1 MTDIF
6 IIITILFIMSVI
18 IFLLIKKTVKDI
30 NHNSKEYYLL
40 KLQDYDNL
48 ISDNKEKQIDTKVEE
63 KVVNR
68 DLTPVKESS
77 EKVLLESNP
86 EYQIDDFLK
95 LAKDVDKEFNIDV
108 NEIIRD
114 FMNRKIINT
123 SIDYYNNLLLVKKH
137 INSIGL
143 YNLTVDLDGLKNLLI
158 EVNQID
164 SQIVNKY
171 KSSSYEK
178 NIMGFYNFLKNEI
191 NYNDPTIYIEVG
203 DKNISFNNV
212 SENIKT
218 IYNPNI
224 YKGIIIKYKNNMYD
238 YSLSF

>member
-114 FMNRKIINT
+114 FLNRKIINT

>member
-1 MTDIF
+1 
-6 IIITILFIMSVI
+6 MSVI

>member
-6 IIITILFIMSVI
+6 IIITILLVMSVI

-48 ISDNKEKQIDTKVEE
+48 VSDNKEKQINTKIKE
-63 KVVNR
+63 KVISS
-68 DLTPVKESS
+68 DLNPVKETN
-77 EKVLLESNP
+77 EKVFLESNP

-108 NEIIRD
+108 NKIVNDFINKEIND
-114 FMNRKIINT
+114 TNV
-123 SIDYYNNLLLVKKH
+123 DYYNNLVLVKKK

-224 YKGIIIKYKNNMYD
+224 YKGIIIKYKNSMYD

>member
-1 MTDIF
+1 
-6 IIITILFIMSVI
+6 MSVI

-224 YKGIIIKYKNNMYD
+224 YKGIIIKYKNSMYD

>member
-6 IIITILFIMSVI
+6 IIITILLVMSVI

-48 ISDNKEKQIDTKVEE
+48 VSDNKEKQINTKIKE
-63 KVVNR
+63 KVISS
-68 DLTPVKESS
+68 DLTPVKETN
-77 EKVLLESNP
+77 EKVFLESNP

-108 NEIIRD
+108 NKIVNDFINKEIND
-114 FMNRKIINT
+114 TNV
-123 SIDYYNNLLLVKKH
+123 DYYNNLVLVKKK

>member
-68 DLTPVKESS
+68 DLTSVKESS

-224 YKGIIIKYKNNMYD
+224 YKGIIIKYKNSMYD

>member
-178 NIMGFYNFLKNEI
+178 SIMGFYNFLKNEI

>member
-6 IIITILFIMSVI
+6 IIITILLVMSVI

-48 ISDNKEKQIDTKVEE
+48 VSDNKEKQINTKIKE
-63 KVVNR
+63 KVISS
-68 DLTPVKESS
+68 DLTPVKETN
-77 EKVLLESNP
+77 EKVFLESNP

-108 NEIIRD
+108 NKIVNDFINKEIND
-114 FMNRKIINT
+114 TNV
-123 SIDYYNNLLLVKKH
+123 DYYNNLVLVKKH

>member
-6 IIITILFIMSVI
+6 IIITILLVMSVI

-48 ISDNKEKQIDTKVEE
+48 VSDNKEKQINTKIKE
-63 KVVNR
+63 KVISS
-68 DLTPVKESS
+68 DLTPVKETN
-77 EKVLLESNP
+77 EKFFLESNP

-108 NEIIRD
+108 NKIVND
-114 FMNRKIINT
+114 FINKEKNDT
-123 SIDYYNNLLLVKKH
+123 NVDYYNNLVLVKKK

-143 YNLTVDLDGLKNLLI
+143 YDLTVDLNRFKKLLI
-158 EVNQID
+158 EIKQID
-164 SQIVNKY
+164 SLIISNY

-178 NIMGFYNFLKNEI
+178 NIMGFYNFIKNEI
-191 NYNDPTIYIEVG
+191 NYNDPTIYIEIG
-203 DKNISFNNV
+203 DKNIDFNNINK
-212 SENIKT
+212 NIKT
-218 IYNPNI
+218 VYNPNI
-224 YKGIIIKYKNNMYD
+224 YKGIIIKYKNSMYD

>member
-1 MTDIF
+1 MTDVF
-6 IIITILFIMSVI
+6 IIITILFVMSVI
-18 IFLLIKKTVKDI
+18 IFFLIKKTVKDI

-48 ISDNKEKQIDTKVEE
+48 ISDNKEKQINTKVEE
-63 KVVNR
+63 NVINR
-68 DLTPVKESS
+68 DLTSVKESS

-108 NEIIRD
+108 NEIIRNFLD
-114 FMNRKIINT
+114 KKIIDT
-123 SIDYYNNLLLVKKH
+123 SMNYFSNLVLVKKK

-143 YNLTVDLDGLKNLLI
+143 YNLAVDLNGLKKLLT

-164 SQIVNKY
+164 ELIVNKY

-178 NIMGFYNFLKNEI
+178 SIMGFYNFLKSEI
-191 NYNDPTIYIEVG
+191 NYNDPIIYIEVG

-212 SENIKT
+212 NDNIKT
-218 IYNPNI
+218 VYNPNI

>member
-6 IIITILFIMSVI
+6 IIITILLVMSVI

>member
-68 DLTPVKESS
+68 DLIPVKESS

>member
-48 ISDNKEKQIDTKVEE
+48 ICDNKEKQIDTKVEE

>member
-48 ISDNKEKQIDTKVEE
+48 ISDNKEKQIYTKVEE

>member
-1 MTDIF
+1 
-6 IIITILFIMSVI
+6 MSVI

-68 DLTPVKESS
+68 DLTSVKESS

-224 YKGIIIKYKNNMYD
+224 YKGIIIKYKNSMYD